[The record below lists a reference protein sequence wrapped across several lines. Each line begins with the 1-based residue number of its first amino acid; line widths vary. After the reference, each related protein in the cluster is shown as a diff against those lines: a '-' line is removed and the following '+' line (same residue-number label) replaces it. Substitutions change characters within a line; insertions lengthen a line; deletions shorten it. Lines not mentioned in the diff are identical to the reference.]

1 MILGYYY
8 LRQSRKLMRIFEN
21 ANFNIVE
28 SRKKAYVFSG
38 VLLLLSLGAF
48 VVRGLELG
56 IDFKGGKEF
65 VVESARPLEAT
76 EVRSALTET
85 LGQVPEVK
93 TYADVSVDGED
104 ALLVRTLDEN
114 ETNVVQNAIIE
125 GIEGAFPGSNPV
137 VVKTDIVGPRF
148 AEDLKRGSIYAVFG
162 SLLVIF
168 LYVMIRFE
176 WRFGLGAVAALFHD
190 VLITL
195 GLFSLLRG
203 FLPFSMQIDQAI
215 IAAFLTI
222 VGYSLNDTVVI
233 FDRIREFSNLFK
245 TESYNRVV
253 NRSVNTTLSRT
264 IITSSTTLLVVVTLF
279 IFGGEVL
286 RGFAFAL
293 IIGIL
298 IGTYS
303 SVFVA
308 TPVVVELHNRTAT
321 KQPRSRGR
329 R

>member
-1 MILGYYY
+1 
-8 LRQSRKLMRIFEN
+8 MRIFEKT
-21 ANFNIVE
+21 NFNIVE
-28 SRKKAYVFSG
+28 SRRKAYMFSG
-38 VLLLLSLGAF
+38 ALLFLSLVSF
-48 VVRGLELG
+48 LVRGLELG

-65 VVESARPLEAT
+65 VIESALALDAT
-76 EVRSALTET
+76 DVRAELTSV
-85 LGQVPEVK
+85 LGQAPEVK
-93 TYADVSVDGED
+93 TYSDVSVDGAD
-104 ALLVRTLDEN
+104 ALLIRTLDEE
-114 ETNVVQNAIIE
+114 ETTVVQNRITDGMEA
-125 GIEGAFPGSNPV
+125 AFPGSQPT

-162 SLLVIF
+162 SLFVIF
-168 LYVMIRFE
+168 VYVMIRFE

-195 GLFSLLRG
+195 GVFSLLRG
-203 FLPFSMQIDQAI
+203 ILPFSLQIDQAI

-233 FDRIREFSNLFK
+233 FDRIREFTNLFK
-245 TESYNRVV
+245 TESYNKVV

-293 IIGIL
+293 VIGIL

-308 TPVVVELHNRTAT
+308 TPVVVELHG
-321 KQPRSRGR
+321 RSVAARSAAR
-329 R
+329 RRHR